1 MAWTNE
7 EIAALVEPDRAHR
20 KAYTDEDLF
29 ELEMERMPSKTTLIL
44 SGNELDEKAMSIIKE
59 FNEKRKYNIVY

>member
-1 MAWTNE
+1 MAWTNK

-29 ELEMERMPSKTTLIL
+29 ELEMEQIFERAWIYVGTKAKSKIRAT
-44 SGNELDEKAMSIIKE
+44 IISHE
-59 FNEKRKYNIVY
+59 